1 MKKIFAFFVGACL
14 SVGAMAQGALV
25 FDAKAGVK
33 SKMTVYDGTEVS
45 YTAYERLFYV
55 TNVEDSTYQF
65 LNVYVPDGATGQT
78 PIFLRTYVGGY
89 MASPAAQPQAG
100 DATGRALKEGYV
112 VVIPGTR
119 GRNFSIIADKAY
131 AKKHKGVKKGQTIYT
146 GRAPKA
152 ILDLKAAIRYLRHFD
167 KQMPGDAERIIT
179 DGTSAGGAM
188 SALMGAT
195 GNNPEYA
202 ELLMAMGA
210 ADERDD
216 VFASVCYCPIID
228 LEHADM
234 AYEWLYGQTDSR
246 QSLDDAHKQMTKE
259 LAALFPSYVNSL
271 NLKKPDGTP
280 LTADNYQDYLKS
292 EIIRSAQ
299 IAKNAGADIPD
310 SLGFKFTSEEGGMF
324 AAPINGGMRPQM
336 QGDKHPQ
343 MQGGQPPMGMRPM
356 RGGKRQVG
364 EYITDLDMQKYL
376 NYVVSTQALKGVPAF
391 DSQIDGINN
400 ASGENEEFGD
410 GTGISVNFT
419 DFTAQK
425 NNTVLTDAIRQNVRL
440 MNPMSFIGDGNTSV
454 APHWYIR
461 HGARDRDTAFPV
473 PLNFATKLQNAG
485 KDVDFLLAWN
495 RPHSGDYALDELF
508 QWIAKITK

>member
-1 MKKIFAFFVGACL
+1 MIKKLLSLMLGACFTL
-14 SVGAMAQGALV
+14 GAAAQSTLH
-25 FDAKAGVK
+25 FNSNEGVK
-33 SKMTVYDGTEVS
+33 SSLKLYDGSTVN
-45 YTAYERLFYV
+45 YTSYERLFYV

-65 LNVYVPDGATGQT
+65 LNVYVPEGATQQT
-78 PIFLRTYVGGY
+78 PIFLRSYVGGY

-119 GRNFSIIADKAY
+119 GRNSSIVADKEY
-131 AKKHKGVKKGQTIYT
+131 AKKHKGIKKGQTVYT

-152 ILDLKAAIRYLRHFD
+152 ILDLKAAIRYLRHSD
-167 KQMPGDAERIIT
+167 KDMPGDAERIIT

-202 ELLMAMGA
+202 ELLKAMGA
-210 ADERDD
+210 AEERDD

-234 AYEWLYGQTDSR
+234 AYEWLFQQTDSR
-246 QSLDDAHKQMTKE
+246 QSLDDLHKGYTQE
-259 LAALFPSYVNSL
+259 LAAMFPTYLNSL
-271 NLKKPDGTP
+271 NLQKPDGTP
-280 LTADNYQDYLKS
+280 LTADNYLDYIKS
-292 EIIRSAQ
+292 EIIRAAQ

-310 SLGFKFTSEEGGMF
+310 SLGFSFSNSAGGMF

-336 QGDKHPQ
+336 QG
-343 MQGGQPPMGMRPM
+343 GQLQQGMRPM
-356 RGGKRQVG
+356 RGGGMRGRQTG
-364 EYITDLDMQKYL
+364 EYITDLDMKKYL
-376 NYVVSTQALKGVPAF
+376 NYVVSTQPLKGVPAF
-391 DSQIDGINN
+391 DSLIDGINN
-400 ASGENEEFGD
+400 ASGENDEFGD
-410 GTGISVNFT
+410 GTGSKVNYT
-419 DFTAQK
+419 DFTAHK
-425 NNTVLTDAIRQNVRL
+425 NNAIITDDIHRNVKL
-440 MNPMSFIGDGNTSV
+440 MNPMSFIGDGNTTV

-473 PLNFATKLQNAG
+473 PVYFATKLQNIG
-485 KDVDFLLAWN
+485 KDVNFLLAWN

-508 QWIAKITK
+508 EWVADIIK

>member
-1 MKKIFAFFVGACL
+1 MKNIFTFLVGACL
-14 SVGAMAQGALV
+14 SVGAMAQSTLA
-25 FDAKAGVK
+25 FDANAGVK
-33 SKMTVYDGTEVS
+33 SKMTAYDGTEVS

-65 LNVYVPDGATGQT
+65 LNVYVPDGATRQT

-119 GRNFSIIADKAY
+119 GRNSSIIADKAY
-131 AKKHKGVKKGQTIYT
+131 AKNRKGVKKGQTVYT

-202 ELLMAMGA
+202 EMLKAMGA

-234 AYEWLYGQTDSR
+234 AYEWLFQQTDSR
-246 QSLDDAHKQMTKE
+246 QSLDDTRKLMTKE
-259 LAALFPSYVNSL
+259 LADLFPSYINSL
-271 NLKKPDGTP
+271 NLKKPDGTS
-280 LTADNYQDYLKS
+280 LTADNFLDYLKS
-292 EIIRSAQ
+292 EIIRAAQ

-310 SLGFKFTSEEGGMF
+310 SLGFKFTSEAGGMF

-336 QGDKHPQ
+336 QG
-343 MQGGQPPMGMRPM
+343 GQPPMGMRPM
-356 RGGKRQVG
+356 RGGRKQVG
-364 EYITDLDMQKYL
+364 EYITDLDIQKYL

-410 GTGISVNFT
+410 ATGNSVNFT
-419 DFTAQK
+419 DYTAQK
-425 NNTVLTDAIRQNVRL
+425 NNTTITDAIRQNVRL
-440 MNPMSFIGDGNTSV
+440 MNPMSFIGDGKTSV

-473 PLNFATKLQNAG
+473 PVNFATKLQNAG
-485 KDVDFLLAWN
+485 KDVNFLLSWN

-508 QWIAKITK
+508 QWIAGITK